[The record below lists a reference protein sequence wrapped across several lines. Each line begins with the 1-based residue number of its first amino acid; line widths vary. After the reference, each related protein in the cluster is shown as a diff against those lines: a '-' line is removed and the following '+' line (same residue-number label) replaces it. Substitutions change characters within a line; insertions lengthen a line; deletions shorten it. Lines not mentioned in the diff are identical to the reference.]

1 MSLIIRLNAEESQP
15 LIKENVILKDWPQGE
30 RPREKLLSNGAAQL
44 SDAELL
50 AIFLRTGISG
60 CNVIELARKL
70 LTAFGDISGVYRASL
85 NEFCQIQ
92 GLGKAKYVQLQAS
105 IEMTKRYLAQEL
117 TKGSALTSSAMTKEY
132 LMAELK
138 PETREVFAVLILDN
152 QHQIIRFEKLF
163 FGTINAAAVY
173 PRIVV
178 EFILKHQGNAVILAH
193 NHPSGVSE
201 PSQSDKLI
209 TRKLVDAL
217 ALIDVV
223 VLDHLIVAGH
233 QCFSFAEH
241 GLL

>member
-1 MSLIIRLNAEESQP
+1 MKN
-15 LIKENVILKDWPQGE
+15 WPQGE
-30 RPREKLLSNGAAQL
+30 RPREKLLASGAARL

-50 AIFLRTGISG
+50 AIFLRTGVPG

-70 LTAFGDISGVYRASL
+70 LQVFGDISGVYRASL
-85 NEFCQIQ
+85 GDFCQVQ

-105 IEMTKRYLAQEL
+105 IEMAKRYLAQEVS
-117 TKGSALTSSAMTKEY
+117 KGAALTSSPMTREY
-132 LMAELK
+132 LLAELK

-178 EFILKHQGNAVILAH
+178 EAVLQYQGNAVILAH

-209 TRKLVDAL
+209 TQKLVDAL
-217 ALIDVV
+217 ALIDVT
-223 VLDHLIVAGH
+223 VLDHFIIAGH
-233 QCFSFAEH
+233 RCFSFAEH
-241 GLL
+241 GLLQ